1 MERKEEI
8 MIREIYKKVF
18 KINNTLVIGEDI
30 EEATALY
37 RKAFPLDEIK
47 TVELQCGGYNDY
59 DALFGIEE
67 IEMNEL

>member
-1 MERKEEI
+1 MCDYKRK
-8 MIREIYKKVF
+8 
-18 KINNTLVIGEDI
+18 
-30 EEATALY
+30 Y